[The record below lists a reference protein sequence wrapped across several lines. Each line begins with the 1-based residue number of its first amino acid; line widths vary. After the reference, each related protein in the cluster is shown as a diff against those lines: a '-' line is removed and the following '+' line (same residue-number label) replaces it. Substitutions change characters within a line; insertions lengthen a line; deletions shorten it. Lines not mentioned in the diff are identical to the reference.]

1 MRNYAYLLRRR
12 YGIEMYS
19 TEKNELQWKKILFS
33 CANPINMSNNTQDGF
48 SLKNI
53 WEKTRVFAGEIKVSI
68 KNVLFLSGID
78 IWLKLCSV

>member
-1 MRNYAYLLRRR
+1 M
-12 YGIEMYS
+12 
-19 TEKNELQWKKILFS
+19 LFS
-33 CANPINMSNNTQDGF
+33 YANPINMSNNTQDGF